1 MVRVDRFLTVM
12 FTKEIFIRINF
23 MALVVVMILME
34 LRTKVNTSKVKDTG
48 RDWRLSRF
56 QVKLIVDNF
65 SKEKDKVLVK

>member
-1 MVRVDRFLTVM
+1 M

-56 QVKLIVDNF
+56 QVKLTVDNF